1 MAHEE
6 TNNLA
11 VFIDFDNVALG
22 AREGGQRFLIKKVLE
37 RLLEKGKVIVKKA
50 YADWSHHKEYMAD
63 LHEAAVELIEVP
75 WPKMSGKNS
84 ADIRLVVDAMELCH
98 GKAHVDTFVIVSGDS
113 DFSPLVSKLRENNKS
128 VIGIG
133 VRGSSSH
140 LLIANCDEFIF
151 YDDLARDPAPAATE
165 SMKLVP
171 ESKREL
177 FDLLLQTAQ
186 ALQREGREML
196 YSSLIKDAMKRK
208 RPDFNESRYGYAT
221 FGDMLE
227 DAMAHGVLEVGRD
240 ERAGGTWVVTS
251 VSEAE
256 EKKRTTTRR
265 GSRGGTRRRTRSP
278 EREGSPAPARAP
290 AREGAR
296 APARRNVAA
305 ESAADEG

>member
-6 TNNLA
+6 TNLA

-22 AREGGQRFLIKKVLE
+22 AREGGQRFLIKRVLE

-151 YDDLARDPAPAATE
+151 YDDLAREPAPAATE

-186 ALQREGREML
+186 ALQREGRDML

-221 FGDMLE
+221 FGDLLE

>member
-1 MAHEE
+1 MPHEE
-6 TNNLA
+6 MNLA
-11 VFIDFDNVALG
+11 VFIDFDNLALG
-22 AREGGQRFLIKKVLE
+22 AREGGQRFLIKRVLE
-37 RLLEKGKVIVKKA
+37 RLLDKGKVIVKKA

-98 GKAHVDTFVIVSGDS
+98 GKAHVDAFVIVSGDS

-133 VRGSSSH
+133 MRGSSSH

-151 YDDLARDPAPAATE
+151 YDDLAREPAPAAAE

-177 FDLLLQTAQ
+177 FDLLLQTTQ

-208 RPDFNESRYGYAT
+208 RPDFNEGRYGYAT

-265 GSRGGTRRRTRSP
+265 GSRGGVRRRTRSP
-278 EREGSPAPARAP
+278 GREGTPAPARAP